1 MVVRHPGAA
10 IFRMPG
16 TGQSPVD
23 SFPLPPPPRP
33 VPFYTEWGDDAH
45 PRPESRQESE
55 GEGDVGQTDAW
66 VGWGHG
72 EQKMRGLVAED
83 GEQKNA
89 AHRVTEDPL
98 RRSTASKRLPPPHP
112 SHPSPRPR
120 FCTPVT
126 SPLTQD
132 RGRGAHVDLVLL
144 LCAVRLPGM

>member
-23 SFPLPPPPRP
+23 SFPLPTPHPALSLSTRSGGMTPIP
-33 VPFYTEWGDDAH
+33 V
-45 PRPESRQESE
+45 
-55 GEGDVGQTDAW
+55 
-66 VGWGHG
+66 
-72 EQKMRGLVAED
+72 QKAGKRVRGKGTSGKRMRGFVGGRLAED

-112 SHPSPRPR
+112 SHSSPRPR